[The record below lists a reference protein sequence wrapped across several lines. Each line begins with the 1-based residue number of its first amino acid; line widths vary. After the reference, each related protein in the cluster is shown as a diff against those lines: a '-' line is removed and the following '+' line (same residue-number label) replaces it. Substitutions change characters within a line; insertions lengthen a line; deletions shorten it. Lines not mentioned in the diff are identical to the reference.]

1 MVDHHTKIFTFYINW
16 EDNMRKLLQLPVTIV
31 LVASLYLLTDAVA
44 QDSGDRLSRLRDLID
59 NNELIM
65 IWSQGENANE
75 HYSHLRIYNLD
86 MTQSEVNQRLVP
98 AEIRTDSLVTGN
110 RQMAVATGNFLGG
123 RLKNFVAAWPGPNN
137 TITISIP
144 EIDSNTLSIT
154 ESHRV
159 TLPGPLA
166 PSGSRKIQLV
176 TGDFF
181 GSERSDEIV
190 LAYQGADSTVH
201 LQLFS
206 FDTGS
211 LIPEPRGTI
220 NDEKIFIYD
229 GTRHDNWDIVSGDFN
244 GNGYHEIALL
254 FVKPLGGFNWA
265 LTAKIY
271 SVNQQGELIPE
282 AFKEIFY
289 RPYHIPTINISGTIG
304 DFANDPSMEIAF
316 GFTLSQQG
324 FEDDTFVY
332 ILDVQDNLNTI
343 ATSVENRIAIDAQNE
358 SEITP
363 INVAAGDLNGDFR
376 DEIVIVTGG
385 STYIYSIHDQL
396 IPERRLTRGAP
407 ASSGGNEDYFLVVG
421 DMDGSGRA
429 EIVTGTNFREL
440 EPGGVQYFEI
450 WVMSIDEDFT
460 GSLIKARREF
470 EEQVSAETG
479 YRNFAIAMGDFTG
492 ERTWLGSP
500 VHYRLNSILQP
511 SVVLYAPPIHYDI
524 LNSTV
529 YDLSDCYPNQGCGF
543 LSSYV
548 QTTTEAQTV
557 SIEHHEDWGVSAS
570 LEVFIPGSRH
580 KAEVTYG
587 EKFSNSATQRETM
600 SISSGRTSAGDDWI
614 FTSTYDLD
622 FYEYP
627 VYDGDDPTPIGHFL
641 VSIPRNIRPLWIEA
655 KNDQLLGNNLH
666 PDHEVGNILSYR
678 PYEADAPSHMN
689 NLIVEFQE
697 QTIGAT
703 GNSHVSLEQ
712 SIFSENQVEESWE
725 GGVSFESELDA
736 VFDVY
741 GAKAGFKLQ
750 LGGQYSRGEI
760 VTQSVSVEES
770 LEMRSDFGH
779 VQSSFGTAGTYY
791 VKPYAYWA
799 SSGALVLDYMVDIP
813 EGNNF
818 WRDHYNA
825 PDLGFSLPWRYD
837 EHKGIPFPGNDPGY
851 IQRTR
856 DIALSDPE
864 PAGGDTVTIG
874 ARVRNMGLQDV
885 SSPFSVRFY
894 YGDPMTNG
902 LLIAETLIDTVITS
916 RQSRNT
922 FVEWIIPAEFGFAEL
937 NDARIYVHI
946 DPENQINNEIHNN
959 NNIGWAP
966 VISGTVTGVIER
978 PEIPDQFVLHHSY
991 PNPFNPAATIRY
1003 ALPENTTV
1011 RLEVYNVLG
1020 QVVEVLVDE
1029 MQHAGVH
1036 EVQFNASHL
1045 ASGMYIYRI
1054 TAGAFV
1060 ESKRM
1065 LLLK

>member
-1 MVDHHTKIFTFYINW
+1 MSSYLQITGIILLIFILFC
-16 EDNMRKLLQLPVTIV
+16 TIPMFSQD
-31 LVASLYLLTDAVA
+31 AS
-44 QDSGDRLSRLRDLID
+44 SEDRLSRMRDIID
-59 NNELIM
+59 NNDLVF
-65 IWSQGENANE
+65 IWSQGENQNE
-75 HYSHLRIYNLD
+75 HYSYQRIYNLD
-86 MTQSEVNQRLVP
+86 MTQSEVDQRLVP
-98 AEIRTDSLVTGN
+98 GEIQSDSLVTGN

-123 RLKNFVAAWPGPNN
+123 RFKNFVAAWPGPDN
-137 TITISIP
+137 TITVTIP
-144 EIDSNTLSIT
+144 EIDSNTLSL
-154 ESHRV
+154 SDGYRLS
-159 TLPGPLA
+159 LPGPLA
-166 PSGSRKIQLV
+166 PFGSRKIHLV

-181 GSERSDEIV
+181 GSNRSDEFV
-190 LAYQGADSTVH
+190 VAYQGADSTVH

-206 FDTGS
+206 FDSGS
-211 LIPEPRGTI
+211 LLPQSRGTI

-254 FVKPLGGFNWA
+254 FVKPLGGRNWA

-282 AFKEIFY
+282 VSKEIFY
-289 RPYHIPTINISGTIG
+289 RPYDIPTINVSGASG
-304 DFANDPSMEIAF
+304 DFDNDPSMEIAF
-316 GFTLSQQG
+316 GFTFSQEG
-324 FEDDTFVY
+324 FEDDTYVY

-343 ATSVENRIAIDAQNE
+343 VTDADNRIAINAQNE

-363 INVAAGDLNGDFR
+363 INVAAGDLNGDYR
-376 DEIVIVTGG
+376 DEIVVVTGG
-385 STYIYSIHDQL
+385 STYIYSIHNQL
-396 IPERRLTRGAP
+396 IPEHRLTRGAA
-407 ASSGGNEDYFLVVG
+407 ASSGGNEDYFLAVG

-429 EIVTGTNFREL
+429 EIVTATNFREL
-440 EPGGVQYFEI
+440 TPGGVQYFEI
-450 WVMSIDEDFT
+450 FVMSIDEDFS
-460 GSLIKARREF
+460 GSLQKARREF

-479 YRNFAIAMGDFTG
+479 YRNFAIALGDFNG
-492 ERTWLGSP
+492 ERTWLGTP
-500 VHYRLNSILQP
+500 AHYRLNSIMQP
-511 SVVLYAPPIHYDI
+511 SVILYAPPVHYDI

-529 YDLSDCYPNQGCGF
+529 YDLSGCYPNQGCGF

-548 QTTTEAQTV
+548 QTTTDAQTV

-570 LEVFIPGSRH
+570 LEVFIPGTRT

-587 EKFSNSATQRETM
+587 EKFSHSATQRETM
-600 SISSGRTSAGDDWI
+600 SIASGRTAAGDDWI
-614 FTSTYDLD
+614 FASTYDID

-627 VYDGDDPTPIGHFL
+627 VYEGDDPTPIGHYL

-655 KNDQLLGNNLH
+655 KDDQLLSNNLH

-678 PYEADAPSHMN
+678 SYDADATPDMSS
-689 NLIVEFQE
+689 LIVEFQE

-712 SIFSENQVEESWE
+712 NIFSENQVEESWE
-725 GGVSFESELDA
+725 GGVSLEFEVDL

-741 GAKAGFKLQ
+741 GAKAGFKLN
-750 LGGQYSRGEI
+750 LGGHYSRGEI

-779 VQSSFGTAGTYY
+779 VHSSFGTAGTYY

-799 SSGALVLDYMVDIP
+799 NSGALVLDYKVDIP

-825 PDLGFSLPWRYD
+825 PDLAFSLPWRYD
-837 EHKGIPFPGNDPGY
+837 EHKGIPFPGNDPSY
-851 IQRTR
+851 VHRTR

-864 PAGGDTVTIG
+864 PAGGDTVIIG
-874 ARVRNMGLQDV
+874 ARIRNMGLQDV
-885 SSPFSVRFY
+885 SSPFSVHFY
-894 YGDPMTNG
+894 NGNPETNG
-902 LLIAETLIDTVITS
+902 IQIAETLIDTVIAARS
-916 RQSRNT
+916 SHNT
-922 FVEWIIPAEFGFAEL
+922 FVEWVVPTEYGLAEL
-937 NDARIYVHI
+937 NDARIYVQI
-946 DPENQINNEIHNN
+946 DPENQINNEIHDN

-966 VISGTVTGVIER
+966 VLSGTITNVTER
-978 PEIPDQFVLHHSY
+978 KDLPEQFVLHQSY

-1003 ALPENTTV
+1003 SLPENTSV

-1029 MQHAGVH
+1029 TQRAGVH

-1045 ASGMYIYRI
+1045 PSGVYIYRI

-1065 LLLK
+1065 LLVK